1 MKKRATLILSTVAGA
16 TVLLMAGCATYRL
29 DQSRKLAA
37 ASEPF
42 STAPAI
48 ADRRLLIAGDS
59 TGVGT
64 GATSPQMS
72 VAGQLA
78 ALQPR
83 LAITNL
89 STDGARFADVLRQLQ
104 SVPAGRYDIVLVL
117 AGGNDVIRLTPSDK
131 LRYDIEAVADSASSV
146 ASTVIFLPAGNVGNA
161 PFFFP
166 PWSWW
171 MSARARELHAFVLAA
186 ATRTGATYVNLYK
199 PAAQDPF
206 AQQPKLLHAS
216 DGLHPSDAG
225 YALWVETLLAQ
236 SPLGTGAR
244 APGR

>member
-1 MKKRATLILSTVAGA
+1 MKRVNYVLATVAGA
-16 TVLLMAGCATYRL
+16 TVLLLAGWMTYRL

-42 STAPAI
+42 SVEPAI

-64 GATSPQMS
+64 GASSPQMS

-78 ALQPR
+78 ALRPR

-89 STDGARFADVLRQLQ
+89 SADGARFVDVLRQLE
-104 SVPAGRYDIVLVL
+104 SIPAGRYDIVLIM
-117 AGGNDVIRLTPSDK
+117 AGGNDVIRLTPADE
-131 LRYDIEAVADSASSV
+131 LRNTIEAVADRAISV
-146 ASTVIFLPAGNVGNA
+146 APAVIFLPAGNVGNA

-171 MSARARELHAFVLAA
+171 MSARARDLHEFVLAA

-199 PAAQDPF
+199 PAADDPF
-206 AQQPKLLHAS
+206 ARQPKLLHAS

-225 YALWVETLLAQ
+225 YALWLETLLAQ
-236 SPLGTGAR
+236 SPLGTGAG
-244 APGR
+244 AAGRL

>member
-1 MKKRATLILSTVAGA
+1 MKRVTFVLSTVAGA
-16 TVLLMAGCATYRL
+16 TVLMLAGCATYRL

-42 STAPAI
+42 SVAPAI

-64 GATSPQMS
+64 GASSPQIS

-89 STDGARFADVLRQLQ
+89 SADGARFADVLRQLE
-104 SVPAGRYDIVLVL
+104 SIPGGRYDIVLIM
-117 AGGNDVIRLTPSDK
+117 AGGNDVIRLTLAGE
-131 LRYDIEAVADSASSV
+131 LRKSIEAVAERALSV
-146 ASTVIFLPAGNVGNA
+146 APTVIFLPAGNVGNA

-171 MSARARELHAFVLAA
+171 MSARARELHGFVLAA

-199 PAAQDPF
+199 SASKDPF
-206 AQQPKLLHAS
+206 AQQPTLLHAS

-225 YALWVETLLAQ
+225 YALWVEALLAQ
-236 SPLGTGAR
+236 SPLGTGTR
-244 APGR
+244 AAGRL